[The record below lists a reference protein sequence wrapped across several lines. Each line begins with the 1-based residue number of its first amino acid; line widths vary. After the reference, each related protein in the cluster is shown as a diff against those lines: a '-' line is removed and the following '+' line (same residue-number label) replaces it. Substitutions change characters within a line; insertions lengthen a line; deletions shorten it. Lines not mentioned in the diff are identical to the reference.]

1 MNTGRW
7 WNICVCAGLFP
18 RSVDHRLRQKPSNH
32 GCLFDH
38 LCTVLGLLRRGWAMG
53 ISRRDFLMRVGQAG
67 GYTAAFATMQSLGL
81 IPMKGV
87 AAEPIRAEA
96 GIGNGVK
103 VVVLGGGI
111 GGLVS
116 AYEMKKLG

>member
-1 MNTGRW
+1 
-7 WNICVCAGLFP
+7 
-18 RSVDHRLRQKPSNH
+18 
-32 GCLFDH
+32 
-38 LCTVLGLLRRGWAMG
+38 MG

-96 GIGNGVK
+96 GIGKGVK
-103 VVVLGGGI
+103 VVVLLRDEEA
-111 GGLVS
+111 GL
-116 AYEMKKLG
+116 